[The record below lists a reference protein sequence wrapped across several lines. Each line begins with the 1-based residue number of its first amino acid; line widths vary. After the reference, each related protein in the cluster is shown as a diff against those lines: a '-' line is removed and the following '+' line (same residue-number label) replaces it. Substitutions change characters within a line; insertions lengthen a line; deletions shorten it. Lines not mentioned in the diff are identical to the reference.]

1 MPVTSLGSDPQVQA
15 WWHSH
20 REAVS
25 VTILPADIHGLGVA
39 PRSVCS
45 EQAGRGPHLLRRA
58 LRMNAI
64 SSVEESLSMAA
75 M

>member
-1 MPVTSLGSDPQVQA
+1 
-15 WWHSH
+15 
-20 REAVS
+20 VS